1 MPDERHLGLTGL
13 KMNLHLKL
21 SSNPTESQ
29 PLTQFV
35 ASEAELDQMNPK
47 AFCLFFSYNPFD
59 LCQTRLNEIK
69 QNRLDPIAFVG
80 LISALSRLFS
90 LIAIKYKAVSTLAE
104 PPSAFRRGHPIPQ
117 A

>member
-35 ASEAELDQMNPK
+35 ASEAELDQMESK
-47 AFCLFFSYNPFD
+47 GILLIFF
-59 LCQTRLNEIK
+59 I
-69 QNRLDPIAFVG
+69 
-80 LISALSRLFS
+80 
-90 LIAIKYKAVSTLAE
+90 
-104 PPSAFRRGHPIPQ
+104 
-117 A
+117 